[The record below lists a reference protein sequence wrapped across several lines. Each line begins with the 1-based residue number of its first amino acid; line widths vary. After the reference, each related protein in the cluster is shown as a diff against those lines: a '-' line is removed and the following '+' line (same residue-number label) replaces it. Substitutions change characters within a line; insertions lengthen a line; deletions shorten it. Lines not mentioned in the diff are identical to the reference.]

1 MKLNNSFV
9 DLDIFSFQKTYS
21 SVLVLVFVQQCSCV
35 SFLLCMHT
43 YKFFQLGTIQN
54 IFQVA
59 SYIPQLK
66 RMNPNYWGVSIVTID
81 GQRYSI
87 GDVNIPFTI
96 QSCSKPLSY
105 GIALDLLGNDV
116 VHQYVGQEPS
126 GRNFNELILDHNS
139 MYYSVLCR
147 VFRFRRTLKMLYTK
161 EKAREKVFTIIKD
174 RPNMHSVV

>member
-1 MKLNNSFV
+1 MLFLIN
-9 DLDIFSFQKTYS
+9 FS
-21 SVLVLVFVQQCSCV
+21 
-35 SFLLCMHT
+35 LL
-43 YKFFQLGTIQN
+43 
-54 IFQVA
+54 FQVA

-66 RMNPNYWGVSIVTID
+66 RMSPNYWGVSIVTID

-105 GIALDLLGNDV
+105 GIALDLLGADV

-139 MYYSVLCR
+139 KITAIL
-147 VFRFRRTLKMLYTK
+147 
-161 EKAREKVFTIIKD
+161 
-174 RPNMHSVV
+174 NQ

>member
-1 MKLNNSFV
+1 
-9 DLDIFSFQKTYS
+9 
-21 SVLVLVFVQQCSCV
+21 
-35 SFLLCMHT
+35 
-43 YKFFQLGTIQN
+43 
-54 IFQVA
+54 
-59 SYIPQLK
+59 
-66 RMNPNYWGVSIVTID
+66 MNPNYWGVSIVTID

-139 MYYSVLCR
+139 MYYSVLCQ
-147 VFRFRRTLKMLYTK
+147 VFRFR
-161 EKAREKVFTIIKD
+161 
-174 RPNMHSVV
+174 